1 MSRDQRDRS
10 RSHGKRTAKVPGG
23 YCCGFSRVENGD
35 RGQSTREVAAPA
47 QCAWRAAPHDLAYQC
62 SPVPSGRRTSG
73 YVGNS
78 AYNRNPCEKPR
89 AVARRRSG
97 GNKKG
102 NGPRGS
108 RRR

>member
-1 MSRDQRDRS
+1 M
-10 RSHGKRTAKVPGG
+10 
-23 YCCGFSRVENGD
+23 ENGD

-78 AYNRNPCEKPR
+78 AIIVIR
-89 AVARRRSG
+89 ARSRERWCVVDSG
-97 GNKKG
+97 GK
-102 NGPRGS
+102 
-108 RRR
+108 